1 LEESAVTAGAK
12 VTAAN
17 QEVAN
22 AKRTIS
28 YAPNIA
34 IINRKICYVSCA
46 QWSMNNLCLH

>member
-22 AKRTIS
+22 AKRIIS
-28 YAPNIA
+28 N
-34 IINRKICYVSCA
+34 K
-46 QWSMNNLCLH
+46 QENLFCQLCTTELE

>member
-22 AKRTIS
+22 AKRIIS
-28 YAPNIA
+28 YATNIA
-34 IINRKICYVSCA
+34 IIDRKICSVNYV
-46 QWSMNNLCLH
+46 QQNMNNRCLH

>member
-17 QEVAN
+17 QEVQN
-22 AKRTIS
+22 AKRIIS

-34 IINRKICYVSCA
+34 IVSKKICSFNCV
-46 QWSMNNLCLH
+46 QQNMNNTCLH